1 MHRLLPGG
9 GHIFHQRQRGPVDG
23 GQLGQQ
29 RIPDGRRLSIV
40 AAQHDELD
48 AGGAQHFAV
57 SRGQL
62 LRGQA
67 VHLFQIALLPH
78 GGGAVAEKFPV
89 GLPQAVDALV
99 VHFIFQCL
107 FQHLLFDL
115 HGLRV
120 EHAAHEGRVESRP
133 QRNGGIFT
141 GQGLPFQRKPILDAG
156 HADAQVVV
164 AAHGAGVH
172 GQVCAV
178 QLCQLLGQQGHVRA
192 VGVAALQHQRQ
203 QGVGG
208 GRGPLCRE
216 GKMDA
221 DAAAVEFFRRVAGK
235 MHARR
240 NESTFQFQFLRL
252 RARAR
257 NVLFAK
263 LTGPS
268 VRPGIPPGSGR
279 WHGWPGRF
287 PPPHTASATARTP
300 PR

>member
-9 GHIFHQRQRGPVDG
+9 GHIFHQRQGCAVDG

-29 RIPDGRRLSIV
+29 RIPDGRRLGIV

-67 VHLFQIALLPH
+67 VHLFQMM
-78 GGGAVAEKFPV
+78 
-89 GLPQAVDALV
+89 QAVDALV
-99 VHFIFQCL
+99 VDLIFQAL
-107 FQHLLFDL
+107 FQHLLFDA

-120 EHAAHEGRVESRP
+120 EHAAHKGRVESRP

-192 VGVAALQHQRQ
+192 VRVAALQHQRQ

-263 LTGPS
+263 VTGPS

-287 PPPHTASATARTP
+287 PPPHTASARAHTP